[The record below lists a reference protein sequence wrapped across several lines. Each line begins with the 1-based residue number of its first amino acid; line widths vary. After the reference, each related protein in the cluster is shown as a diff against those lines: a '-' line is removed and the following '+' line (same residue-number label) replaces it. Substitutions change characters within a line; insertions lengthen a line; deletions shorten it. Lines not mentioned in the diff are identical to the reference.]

1 MRAMILAA
9 GLGKRLRPLTD
20 HLPKALVPV
29 AGKSLIEYHIDKL
42 VAVGIDELVINTSW
56 LGELIER
63 RLGDGGARGARIQW
77 SRESE
82 PLETGGGIRR
92 ALPLLG
98 PGPFVA
104 ISADIWSDYCYSR
117 LPRALPSAMLAHLVL
132 VHNPPHNPEGDYGL
146 DAGGIVRPRDS
157 AGASFTFSGLGVLA
171 PELVADFPEGAVF
184 PLRDA
189 LRRAIAADAV
199 SGEVHAGL
207 WSDVGTP
214 ERLAALEQQLAG
226 GGASAA
232 AGCRGERRI

>member
-214 ERLAALEQQLAG
+214 ERLAALERQLV
-226 GGASAA
+226 
-232 AGCRGERRI
+232 RGDA

>member
-146 DAGGIVRPRDS
+146 DAGGIVRSRDS
-157 AGASFTFSGLGVLA
+157 AGASFTFSGLGVFA

-214 ERLAALEQQLAG
+214 ERLAALEQQLARG
-226 GGASAA
+226 DASMAQ
-232 AGCRGERRI
+232 GRGERRI